1 MCVCVCVCAWDGLQ
15 TVHYISVRLLDH
27 SNLSQ
32 VLLAVIIVDANPSTG
47 DRLWLAPR
55 GPCGNMTGICSAKG
69 DDPDLSECSHM
80 CLHLDAAQTDTN
92 ELPVITGTK
101 TGLI

>member
-1 MCVCVCVCAWDGLQ
+1 MCVCVCVCVCVRERDDVGPTCISEMTECVCMSVCVCVCVCVCAWDGLQ

-55 GPCGNMTGICSAKG
+55 GPCGNMTGIC
-69 DDPDLSECSHM
+69 
-80 CLHLDAAQTDTN
+80 
-92 ELPVITGTK
+92 
-101 TGLI
+101 